1 MTQTLVNLSASL
13 KQLGYTTGNQ
23 IKLYGEV
30 LEVISEPIVIAEDTV
45 QVDATETKSGQS
57 KRVSIPLPIVHMAG
71 QRRRAA

>member
-1 MTQTLVNLSASL
+1 MTQTLVSLSASL